1 MTIDTALLK
10 YYRAMEE
17 AFPPLPGNVGADSIR
32 KRFRDV
38 AQRFATPRPDGVSVE
53 ELSLPLDGRELAAR
67 LYRPS
72 ATNVS
77 DKPLPLLVY
86 LHGGGWVIGDLDTH
100 DVMTAQLALDAN
112 CAVVSVDYRLAPEH
126 PFPAPVD
133 DALEAVLWLAEHRRR
148 LGFAMDRL
156 GVAGDSAGAHLAAVA
171 ARGANERVAGLVS
184 AQLLIYPAARR
195 RFDNPSSVTN
205 ANGPGLRTEE
215 MRWYWEQFLS
225 GDAPS
230 AHDVRAYPLAEP
242 FERTPA
248 PALIVAAA
256 YDPLYDDAY
265 EFARF
270 LEANGARVELIDATD
285 MTHGF
290 GRIQGHSEAAAAW
303 MKEAGQRFGAM
314 LWAAR

>member
-10 YYRAMEE
+10 YYRAVEE
-17 AFPPLPGNVGADSIR
+17 AFPPLGANVGADR
-32 KRFRDV
+32 VRTRFREV
-38 AQRFATPRPDGVSVE
+38 SEKFATPRPDGISVE
-53 ELSLPLDGRELAAR
+53 QLSLPLEGRDLGAR

-72 ATNVS
+72 ATS
-77 DKPLPLLVY
+77 DKPLPLVVY

-100 DVMTAQLALDAN
+100 DLLTAHLALDAN

-133 DALEAVLWLAEHRRR
+133 DALDAVLWLAEHRHR
-148 LGFAMDRL
+148 LGFATDRL

-171 ARGANERVAGLVS
+171 ARGANDRVAGLVS
-184 AQLLIYPAARR
+184 AQLLIYPVAGR
-195 RFDNPSSVTN
+195 RFDHASYVAN

-215 MRWYWEQFLS
+215 MKWFWDQFLS
-225 GDAPS
+225 GTTPS
-230 AHDVRAYPLAEP
+230 THDVRAYPLAEP

-248 PALIVAAA
+248 RTLVLAAA
-256 YDPLYDDAY
+256 YDPLYDDAR

-290 GRIQGHSEAAAAW
+290 GRLQAHSDAAAAW
-303 MKEAGQRFGAM
+303 MRETARRFGAM

>member
-10 YYRAMEE
+10 YYRAAEE
-17 AFPPLPGNVGADSIR
+17 AFPPLPGNVGAGAAR
-32 KRFRDV
+32 KRFREM
-38 AQRFATPRPDGVSVE
+38 AQKFATPRPNGVSVE

-72 ATNVS
+72 ATS
-77 DKPLPLLVY
+77 AEPLPLLVY
-86 LHGGGWVIGDLDTH
+86 LHGGGWVVGDIDTH
-100 DVMTAQLALDAN
+100 DLMTARLALDAH

-126 PFPAPVD
+126 PFPAPAD
-133 DALEAVLWLAEHRRR
+133 DALEAVLWLAEHRPR

-171 ARGANERVAGLVS
+171 ARGANERVAGLVN
-184 AQLLIYPAARR
+184 AQLLIYPVARR
-195 RFDNPSSVTN
+195 RFDNPSNVTN
-205 ANGPGLRTEE
+205 ANGPGLRTDE
-215 MRWYWEQFLS
+215 MKWYWEQFLS
-225 GDAPS
+225 GAAPS

-248 PALIVAAA
+248 RALVVAAP

-270 LEANGARVELIDATD
+270 LEANGARVELIDATG

-290 GRIQGHSEAAAAW
+290 GRIQAHSEAAAAW
-303 MKEAGQRFGAM
+303 MKEVAQRFGAM
-314 LWAAR
+314 LRATR

>member
-1 MTIDTALLK
+1 MTIDIALLK

-17 AFPPLPGNVGADSIR
+17 AFPPLTGNVGTDIVR

-38 AQRFATPRPDGVSVE
+38 SQRFATPRPDDVTVE
-53 ELSLPLDGRELAAR
+53 ELSLPLDGRALPAR

-72 ATNVS
+72 ATKAS
-77 DKPLPLLVY
+77 GEPLPLLVY

-100 DVMTAQLALDAN
+100 DLMIARLALDGN
-112 CAVVSVDYRLAPEH
+112 CAVVSVEYRLAPEH

-195 RFDNPSSVTN
+195 RFDNPSSVLN

-225 GDAPS
+225 GDVPS

-290 GRIQGHSEAAAAW
+290 GRVQAHSDAAAAW
-303 MKEAGQRFGAM
+303 MKDVAQRFGAM
-314 LWAAR
+314 LRAAR

>member
-1 MTIDTALLK
+1 MPIDTALLK

-17 AFPPLPGNVGADSIR
+17 AFPPLGGNVGAESAR

-38 AQRFATPRPDGVSVE
+38 SQKFATPRPDGVSAE
-53 ELSLPLDGRELAAR
+53 ELSLPLEGRELAAR
-67 LYRPS
+67 IYRPS
-72 ATNVS
+72 APG
-77 DKPLPLLVY
+77 DEPLPLLVY

-100 DVMTAQLALDAN
+100 DLLTARLALDAN

-148 LGFAMDRL
+148 LGFATDRL

-184 AQLLIYPAARR
+184 AQLLIYPVARR
-195 RFDNPSSVTN
+195 RFDNPSYVTN

-215 MRWYWEQFLS
+215 MKWFWDQFLS
-225 GDAPS
+225 GATPS
-230 AHDVRAYPLAEP
+230 LHDVRAYPLAEP

-248 PALIVAAA
+248 RTLVLAAA
-256 YDPLYDDAY
+256 HDPLYDDAH
-265 EFARF
+265 ELARF
-270 LEANGARVELIDATD
+270 LETNGARVELIDATD

-290 GRIQGHSEAAAAW
+290 GRLQAHSEAAAAW
-303 MKEAGQRFGAM
+303 MRETAQRFGAM
-314 LWAAR
+314 LREAR